1 MASERLQKILAQAGI
16 ASRRK
21 AEELIQEGLVT
32 VNGKIAQIGDKAEW
46 GEDAI
51 KVSGKLLLKPETLTY
66 VAIHKPKSVISALT
80 DPEGRPTLA
89 GYLKSIKTRLFPIG
103 RLDFNVEGL
112 MLLTNDGA
120 FAERVQKQ
128 ADLLRIYLVKVKG
141 HPNGEM
147 IARLNKGARLGDGY
161 NAKVYK
167 PHHVKVIQELDN
179 KTLIQV
185 ALMGP
190 GTFDLKAFFE
200 IKGFLVDKVIR
211 THIGHIALKAMK
223 PGEIKFLKASQAY
236 ALLDQPELGAKIL
249 ETSQAQVTRTPKAEF
264 KAAQDLH
271 PRKGKGGTK
280 VIKPLAKPVSRPQ
293 KKSGKKLPIIK
304 SRRSGSYR

>member
-32 VNGKIAQIGDKAEW
+32 VNGKLAQIGDKAEW
-46 GEDAI
+46 GKDAI
-51 KVSGKLLLKPETLTY
+51 KVKGKLLLKPETLTY
-66 VAIHKPKSVISALT
+66 FAIHKPKSVISALT

-128 ADLLRIYLVKVKG
+128 PDILRIYMVKVKG
-141 HPNGEM
+141 HPNSEM
-147 IARLNKGARLGDGY
+147 IARLNKGARLGDEFHS
-161 NAKVYK
+161 KFHK
-167 PHHVKVIQELDN
+167 LHHVKVIQELEN

-185 ALMGP
+185 ALLGP

-200 IKGFLVDKVIR
+200 LKGFLVDKITR
-211 THIGHIALKAMK
+211 THIGHIALKSMR
-223 PGEIKFLKASQAY
+223 PGELKLLKASQAY

-249 ETSQAQVTRTPKAEF
+249 ENSQAQATRTPKAEF
-264 KAAQDLH
+264 KASLDLH
-271 PRKGKGGTK
+271 PRKGKGRTQ
-280 VIKPLAKPVSRPQ
+280 VVKPLSKPASKP
-293 KKSGKKLPIIK
+293 KKPGKKLPIIK
-304 SRRSGSYR
+304 SRRSESYR